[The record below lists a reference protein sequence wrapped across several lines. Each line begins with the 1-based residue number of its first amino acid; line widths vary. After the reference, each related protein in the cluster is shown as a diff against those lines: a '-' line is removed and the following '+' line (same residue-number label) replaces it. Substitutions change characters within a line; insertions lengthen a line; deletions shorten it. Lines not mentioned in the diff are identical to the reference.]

1 MYFSRILGLFL
12 AAMLLCIP
20 GSFAQETAGDYFYG
34 IGTKLGRGLE
44 NVVTSPGEIPCTMAD
59 DIKDQGALAGS
70 FTGFGKGTLFM
81 LRRILVGVTE
91 VGTFF
96 IPMER
101 TLPRVCRK
109 EKATIAV

>member
-1 MYFSRILGLFL
+1 MPGLFL
-12 AAMLLCIP
+12 AGMLLCVP
-20 GSFAQETAGDYFYG
+20 VSFAQETAGDYFYG

-44 NVVTSPGEIPCTMAD
+44 NVVTSLAEIPCTMTD

-101 TLPRVCRK
+101 TLPRVCQ
-109 EKATIAV
+109 EKKVTIAV

>member
-1 MYFSRILGLFL
+1 MFFSRIPGLFL
-12 AAMLLCIP
+12 VVILLGAP
-20 GSFAQETAGDYFYG
+20 VSFAQETAGDYFYG
-34 IGTKLGRGLE
+34 IGTKLSRGLE
-44 NVVTSPGEIPCTMAD
+44 NVVTSLAEIPCTMTD
-59 DIKDQGALAGS
+59 DIKGQGTLAGS

-101 TLPRVCRK
+101 TLPRVCQE
-109 EKATIAV
+109 EKVTIAV